1 MTGGWRPGFVLPRRG
16 EPSLF
21 TRLVGLIALVLAVGA
36 GVLMGAAW
44 LYARAAADEA
54 YDRLLLGAAFQITES
69 IGVQDGALAPDLPTA
84 AFEMLALSERDR
96 IFYRIIGTRGE
107 TVTGYPDLEAPGDL
121 PRPGAKPAI
130 ANARYGGEPVRVA
143 AVGRRISDG
152 DVSGVVHVLVAQT
165 VLARQELA
173 RELTLRALAL
183 VLAMSALALG
193 GVVFA
198 VRTALAPL
206 KSLAAELRQR
216 DPNDLTPLSA
226 ATPRELQPFVSAIN
240 YFMGRLSER
249 IAVLKH
255 FIADAAHQ
263 IRTPITAIIS
273 QLELLASV
281 EMSPKGEEHLARTQA
296 RAAELARLTNQ
307 LLSHAMVIHRTG
319 AVAFEPVDLA
329 DVAREALRNAVP
341 VSLDRAVTLSLDAPK
356 REIVIPGE
364 RLSLREALTN
374 VIDNALRHGAPS
386 RLAVRVREDGEAVQI
401 EVEDDGPGMSRE
413 RQEEVVHRFGRPASG
428 ERTGGLGF
436 AIAAE
441 VCRAHRG
448 TLSFR
453 GGSGDPFVVVLRFPK
468 PAGGFAVL
476 ADLAEGASQQPAVPT
491 DGRTP

>member
-1 MTGGWRPGFVLPRRG
+1 MIGHFRRSSFLRTRS

-54 YDRLLLGAAFQITES
+54 YDRILLGAAFQIAES

-107 TVTGYPDLEAPGDL
+107 TVTGYGDLEAPGDL
-121 PRPGAKPAI
+121 PPPGAKPAI

-152 DVSGVVHVLVAQT
+152 EVSGVVHVLVAQT

-173 RELTLRALAL
+173 RELTLRAFAL

-249 IAVLKH
+249 IAILKH

-273 QLELLASV
+273 QLELLGNV
-281 EMSPKGEEHLARTQA
+281 EMSAKGEEHLARTQA

-319 AVAFEPVDLA
+319 AVVFEPVDLA

-341 VSLDRAVTLSLDAPK
+341 VSLERTVALSLDAPQ
-356 REIVIPGE
+356 REVAILGE

-386 RLAVRVREDGEAVQI
+386 RLTVRVGEDDDAALI
-401 EVEDDGPGMSRE
+401 EVEDDGPGIPAE
-413 RQEEVVHRFGRPASG
+413 RREEVVHRFGRPAGGDRS
-428 ERTGGLGF
+428 GGLGF
-436 AIAAE
+436 AIATE

-448 TLSFR
+448 TLSFK
-453 GGSGDPFVVVLRFPK
+453 GGFGDPFAVVLRFPK
-468 PAGGFAVL
+468 PAGGFPPRPSRSG
-476 ADLAEGASQQPAVPT
+476 DAEPQPGVQSE
-491 DGRTP
+491 GRGP